1 MVSAPPLQATT
12 EADEY
17 QTVCD
22 IVNNGVKD
30 LLVEILEK
38 LRNPATFREQVQYL
52 ADRQGV
58 PREAT
63 EDMDRSFASFWNHC
77 TGLDGELKWRNASAI
92 PERSRSYVQEFKPD
106 DGDSPAATTD
116 ASIRWGIS
124 LPFGIGFHT

>member
-1 MVSAPPLQATT
+1 M
-12 EADEY
+12 
-17 QTVCD
+17 
-22 IVNNGVKD
+22 NNGVKD